1 MTEFKCAVCG
11 EPATWMRYT
20 QFAGN
25 HPFCDKHAELET
37 DFGSDDAD
45 WEKLMPFGGYNP
57 LDDGE
62 YEDFSPWFKPEVKE
76 NKMTEV
82 DLTKIQ
88 LVWTQDILVRIK
100 TILDSK
106 GWTEDQKLV
115 SIAWLVKQGLKKD
128 ED

>member
-1 MTEFKCAVCG
+1 MSEIKCYWCDN
-11 EPATWMRYT
+11 PATWMRYT

-37 DFGSDDAD
+37 DFGSDDID
-45 WEKLMPFGGYNP
+45 WEKI
-57 LDDGE
+57 
-62 YEDFSPWFKPEVKE
+62 
-76 NKMTEV
+76 KMTEV

-88 LVWTQDILVRIK
+88 LVWTQDILIRIK

-115 SIAWLVKQGLKKD
+115 SIAWLVKQGLKRD
-128 ED
+128 DD

>member
-1 MTEFKCAVCG
+1 MTEIKCAICN

-37 DFGSDDAD
+37 DFGSEDAD
-45 WEKLMPFGGYNP
+45 WENL
-57 LDDGE
+57 
-62 YEDFSPWFKPEVKE
+62 
-76 NKMTEV
+76 KMTEV

-88 LVWTQDILVRIK
+88 LIWTQDILVRIK
-100 TILDSK
+100 IILDSK

-115 SIAWLVKQGLKKD
+115 SIAWLVKQALNPD

>member
-1 MTEFKCAVCG
+1 MTEIKCYWCDK
-11 EPATWMRYT
+11 PATWMRYT

-37 DFGSDDAD
+37 DFGSDDID
-45 WEKLMPFGGYNP
+45 WEKI
-57 LDDGE
+57 
-62 YEDFSPWFKPEVKE
+62 
-76 NKMTEV
+76 KMAEV
-82 DLTKIQ
+82 DLTKVQ

-115 SIAWLVKQGLKKD
+115 SIAWLVKQGLKRD
-128 ED
+128 DD

>member
-1 MTEFKCAVCG
+1 MTNAKCYWCD

-37 DFGSDDAD
+37 DFNDGD
-45 WEKLMPFGGYNP
+45 W
-57 LDDGE
+57 DRI
-62 YEDFSPWFKPEVKE
+62 
-76 NKMTEV
+76 KMTEV
-82 DLTKIQ
+82 DLKEVQ
-88 LVWTQDILVRIK
+88 LAWCQDIFTRIK

-115 SIAWLVKQGLKKD
+115 SIAWLVKQGLKRD
-128 ED
+128 DD